1 MRMDLRLT
9 PIEGRAGEAVHYLED
24 LLEEVIGYLD
34 GDDARALVRRAQHVA
49 DLEDDG
55 QLEALFHGLDP
66 AQAVYLA
73 RAFACAA
80 MLSNLGE
87 DVAGRKSVEETP
99 DELPRTLPE
108 AVRRLGG
115 PEAAAALVAR
125 MRVAP
130 VLTAHPT
137 EVRRRAVVEREAEI
151 TRLMS
156 LRRHHLPPPAERQ
169 IREDLFREVSLLW
182 KARMHRPERISPADE
197 I

>member
-1 MRMDLRLT
+1 ALAMDLRLT

-24 LLEEVIGYLD
+24 LLQEAIRYLD
-34 GDDARALVRRAQHVA
+34 GDAAADLVQRAQSVA
-49 DLEDDG
+49 DQDDAA
-55 QLEALFHGLDP
+55 LEALFRGLSAD
-66 AQAVYLA
+66 QAVYLA
-73 RAFACAA
+73 RAFTCAA

-99 DELPRTLPE
+99 DDLPRTLPE
-108 AVRRLGG
+108 AIQRLGG
-115 PEAAAALVAR
+115 AVEAAPLVAK

-151 TRLMS
+151 ARLMS

-169 IREDLFREVSLLW
+169 I
-182 KARMHRPERISPADE
+182 
-197 I
+197 